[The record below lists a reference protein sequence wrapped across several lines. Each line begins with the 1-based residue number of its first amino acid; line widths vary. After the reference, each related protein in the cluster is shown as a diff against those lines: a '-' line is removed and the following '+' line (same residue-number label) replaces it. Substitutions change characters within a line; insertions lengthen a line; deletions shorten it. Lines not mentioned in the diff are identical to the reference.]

1 MTYYIGWLIIAAS
14 AVLAIAAI
22 TLTLNEKE

>member
-22 TLTLNEKE
+22 ALTLTEKE